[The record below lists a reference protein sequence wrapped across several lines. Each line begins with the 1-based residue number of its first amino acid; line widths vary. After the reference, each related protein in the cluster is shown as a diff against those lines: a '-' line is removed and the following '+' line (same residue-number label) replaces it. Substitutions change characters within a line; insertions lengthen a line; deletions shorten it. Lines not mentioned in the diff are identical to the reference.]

1 MITFLSLKEAPT
13 AHFHKDNIHHRS
25 FSSHVKKRLLR
36 ISTICYDSTNYLGS
50 LVAALD
56 SAARFLCLEGK

>member
-50 LVAALD
+50 LEWQL
-56 SAARFLCLEGK
+56 